1 MIKGFLFVCL
11 WCLTFPRCLFLDA
24 FYSDYNDLH
33 SFILLLRY
41 LFPLLNNDRRY
52 PLHWCRHLYSDWS
65 GLCPHYR
72 YQHRLTHHSDV
83 ILMGHGSA
91 GCTYCSLPPVI
102 LFWMTLTLHVFLLL
116 PVTLYICHVFCTV
129 CLQHF
134 VMFTLKKSTSPVCCY
149 PLSSCFWWFLP
160 TWFFSLTLPIGMNGK
175 SILSA
180 MGRHTPEHS
189 SVMNTTGSGATTSPS
204 SSRTSSLRS
213 GTGQHTPGGCNQL
226 PCTQVKAS
234 EVSSN
239 ALNPNTGPARSPVSP
254 KLSPGDLAASSYH
267 LP

>member
-1 MIKGFLFVCL
+1 MHFTLTAMIF
-11 WCLTFPRCLFLDA
+11 T
-24 FYSDYNDLH
+24 H
-33 SFILLLRY
+33 SYCCCHY

-102 LFWMTLTLHVFLLL
+102 LLWMTLTLHVFLLL

-134 VMFTLKKSTSPVCCY
+134 IMFTLKNQPALCAIIPFTLVFDG
-149 PLSSCFWWFLP
+149 SCLHDF
-160 TWFFSLTLPIGMNGK
+160 
-175 SILSA
+175 
-180 MGRHTPEHS
+180 
-189 SVMNTTGSGATTSPS
+189 SPS
-204 SSRTSSLRS
+204 LC
-213 GTGQHTPGGCNQL
+213 Q
-226 PCTQVKAS
+226 
-234 EVSSN
+234 
-239 ALNPNTGPARSPVSP
+239 
-254 KLSPGDLAASSYH
+254 
-267 LP
+267 